1 MFKGILPQVSQIQV
15 YGAYAAQEHPVKR
28 SMSDSKAIPR
38 GTQYAQC
45 VACPLRS
52 HCPLPTGA
60 NGSRDCSTSH
70 VIQTRYPAGQQII
83 NEGEPVTGLH
93 VLCDGWA
100 TVAKSVGM
108 EQDDLTI
115 YIVGAGGLLD
125 VSDNLASFPAYS
137 VAVKSLTN
145 STVAFIRIDEF
156 ARRLET
162 DRTFSSKLL
171 RLVAKQLHALEEQY
185 VVRFS
190 QDVAGRI
197 IHVLLEFAKPYGLEL
212 SKAVTLPM
220 KLSRSSL
227 AEIVGTTPETISR
240 AISKLK
246 QQRHV
251 LETQRETII
260 SDIERLRSLI
270 RPSA

>member
-1 MFKGILPQVSQIQV
+1 M
-15 YGAYAAQEHPVKR
+15 KR
-28 SMSDSKAIPR
+28 GMNDSKTIPR
-38 GTQYAQC
+38 GIHFAQC
-45 VACPLRS
+45 TACPLQS
-52 HCPLPTGA
+52 HCPLPTVAKGSG
-60 NGSRDCSTSH
+60 GSRATPI
-70 VIQTRYPAGQQII
+70 IQTRYRAGQHII
-83 NEGEPVTGLH
+83 NEGEPVIGLH

-100 TVAKSVGM
+100 VVAKSVRM

-115 YIVGAGGLLD
+115 HIVGAGGLLD
-125 VSDNLASFPAYS
+125 VSDNLAAFPAYS
-137 VAVKSLTN
+137 SAVKSLTS
-145 STVAFIRIDEF
+145 STVAFIRSDEF
-156 ARRLET
+156 TRRLET
-162 DRTFSSKLL
+162 DRTFSGKLL
-171 RLVAKQLHALEEQY
+171 RLVARQLHALEEQY

-190 QDVAGRI
+190 LDAASRT
-197 IHVLLEFAKPYGLEL
+197 IHTLLGFAQSYRLEH

-240 AISKLK
+240 VISKLK

-260 SDIERLRSLI
+260 PDMERLRSLI